1 MVKKT
6 RNADSGTAPQAE
18 PVSERDEARGGLTG
32 LLAEQEQATAAH
44 EEAVVGFNLGQW
56 VDGDCGVHLAEGMA
70 SVGGLV
76 ANSLVRVICDLAGV
90 KIVVLSAAGDPAHS
104 YTFAFDQPSRVA
116 TLFDGISP
124 SFFFFRLRLYGD
136 SVPNLSPNECVTSAL
151 RAAVQRA
158 LSLKDE
164 FCEFF
169 GEPGVC
175 ELVACL
181 TSSQDRANIRSM
193 LERTRRNISR
203 PEGDI
208 IPLLSDAELPP
219 PPSDGRASKVERRI
233 RASALPG
240 AFEHIEADLVKLH
253 DPVVA
258 RFQKVL
264 DALHER
270 GRACATFEDNQELT
284 RRVLEL
290 ADRFGIKFFFDTPDR
305 ERHEVRVQCVNS
317 HGSAAGEFRVWTCNQ
332 KKARLSSG
340 PTFPRLVAGRLGSDR
355 GSN

>member
-1 MVKKT
+1 
-6 RNADSGTAPQAE
+6 DSGTAPQAE

-116 TLFDGISP
+116 SLFDGISP

-158 LSLKDE
+158 
-164 FCEFF
+164 
-169 GEPGVC
+169 
-175 ELVACL
+175 
-181 TSSQDRANIRSM
+181 
-193 LERTRRNISR
+193 
-203 PEGDI
+203 
-208 IPLLSDAELPP
+208 
-219 PPSDGRASKVERRI
+219 
-233 RASALPG
+233 
-240 AFEHIEADLVKLH
+240 
-253 DPVVA
+253 
-258 RFQKVL
+258 
-264 DALHER
+264 
-270 GRACATFEDNQELT
+270 
-284 RRVLEL
+284 
-290 ADRFGIKFFFDTPDR
+290 
-305 ERHEVRVQCVNS
+305 
-317 HGSAAGEFRVWTCNQ
+317 
-332 KKARLSSG
+332 
-340 PTFPRLVAGRLGSDR
+340 
-355 GSN
+355 